1 MQHTNGFA
9 PSAITY
15 SELLDTVSDIE
26 ELLYQFQSEIVLHIT
41 KHVYPYTIEITYLSG
56 YFQFHI
62 FSIHNLFHLCY
73 MIQDILLSPF

>member
-62 FSIHNLFHLCY
+62 FSKYDLFHLCY

>member
-9 PSAITY
+9 PRPITY
-15 SELLDTVSDIE
+15 SELLDTVSDKE

-62 FSIHNLFHLCY
+62 LAY
-73 MIQDILLSPF
+73 MIYSIYAI

>member
-9 PSAITY
+9 PSAITC

-41 KHVYPYTIEITYLSG
+41 KHVYPYTYLSG
-56 YFQFHI
+56 YFQLHI
-62 FSIHNLFHLCY
+62 FSIHDLFHLCY
-73 MIQDILLSPF
+73 MIQDILLAPF

>member
-26 ELLYQFQSEIVLHIT
+26 ELLYQFQSETVLHIT
-41 KHVYPYTIEITYLSG
+41 KHSYPYTVEITYLSVTSNC
-56 YFQFHI
+56 I
-62 FSIHNLFHLCY
+62 SLAY
-73 MIQDILLSPF
+73 MIYSIYAI

>member
-26 ELLYQFQSEIVLHIT
+26 ELLYQFQSETVLHIT
-41 KHVYPYTIEITYLSG
+41 KHSYPYTVEITYLSG
-56 YFQFHI
+56 YSNCI
-62 FSIHNLFHLCY
+62 SLAY
-73 MIQDILLSPF
+73 MIYSIYAT

>member
-26 ELLYQFQSEIVLHIT
+26 ELLYQFQSEITLHIT
-41 KHVYPYTIEITYLSG
+41 TCIPIYS
-56 YFQFHI
+56 
-62 FSIHNLFHLCY
+62 
-73 MIQDILLSPF
+73 

>member
-41 KHVYPYTIEITYLSG
+41 NMHT
-56 YFQFHI
+56 HI
-62 FSIHNLFHLCY
+62 QLR
-73 MIQDILLSPF
+73 